1 MPNIDVKKIDQN
13 TIEFWRFNT
22 ENCDTSSVQIQRENL
37 LSLLDLAS
45 KALATPNHLKDVK
58 MEQLEIDGL
67 CRRLEEHAT
76 DWNGA
81 QMPDGE
87 PAKGDPTAGT
97 LRQAATLIRSLSSRA
112 KEAERARREEELR
125 EDARLGA
132 ALARA
137 ETTETRAEELE
148 KALEEV
154 KGVWKPIS
162 ALWSKPAECSKGC
175 PPRQVCDFCQRELF
189 LGWNGDYVELWNTT
203 NYYLCRERNE
213 PHWKHMAEEAARLTH
228 FMAFDMPDSACTT
241 LEAPNA

>member
-1 MPNIDVKKIDQN
+1 MPDIDAKKIDQN

-76 DWNGA
+76 NWTIGA

-97 LRQAATLIRSLSSRA
+97 LRQAATLIRSLSSRVEGAETRAARYYEFGSRMDKARCQFLDENRELEIKLKATEQVA
-112 KEAERARREEELR
+112 KEAQTELVERVKQLNEAETRSAE
-125 EDARLGA
+125 
-132 ALARA
+132 LARA
-137 ETTETRAEELE
+137 L
-148 KALEEV
+148 
-154 KGVWKPIS
+154 
-162 ALWSKPAECSKGC
+162 
-175 PPRQVCDFCQRELF
+175 
-189 LGWNGDYVELWNTT
+189 N
-203 NYYLCRERNE
+203 ER
-213 PHWKHMAEEAARLTH
+213 H
-228 FMAFDMPDSACTT
+228 
-241 LEAPNA
+241 